1 TSTTAKR
8 GGMQM
13 NAMNRALL
21 TLLAAGATGC
31 LLWVA
36 SQFDTH
42 HTGGYWAAMGVIAGG
57 GLLLGLAQLRGGGG
71 NPVAYFL
78 LAFVPVL
85 VAGAWVIVAAQPHAN
100 TFRSH
105 VRTWDSDLGITRAVH
120 SISLWNGVL
129 ALGVGLVFGL
139 MMEPGWFFARR
150 RRTVAPAVTPVAVE
164 PAAAD
169 EPIARERETAPTA
182 TATRTP

>member
-1 TSTTAKR
+1 
-8 GGMQM
+8 M

-31 LLWVA
+31 LLWLA

-57 GLLLGLAQLRGGGG
+57 GVLLGLAQLRGGGG

-85 VAGAWVIVAAQPHAN
+85 AAGLWIIIAAQPHTN

-105 VRTWDSDLGITRAVH
+105 IRTWDSQLGITGAVH

-129 ALGVGLVFGL
+129 ALGIGLVCGL
-139 MMEPGWFFARR
+139 TMEPGWLLVRPRR
-150 RRTVAPAVTPVAVE
+150 AVTPAATPAAVG
-164 PAAAD
+164 ARAAD
-169 EPIARERETAPTA
+169 EPIARERTTVPETT
-182 TATRTP
+182 TTRTPTRTVRS

>member
-1 TSTTAKR
+1 
-8 GGMQM
+8 M

-21 TLLAAGATGC
+21 TLLAAGATGY
-31 LLWVA
+31 LVWLA

-57 GLLLGLAQLRGGGG
+57 GLMLGLAQLRGGGG
-71 NPVAYFL
+71 NPIAYFL

-85 VAGAWVIVAAQPHAN
+85 VAGLWIIIAAQPHTN

-105 VRTWDSDLGITRAVH
+105 IRSWNSDLGITGAVH

-129 ALGVGLVFGL
+129 ALGIGLVFGL
-139 MMEPGWFFARR
+139 TLEPGWLFVR
-150 RRTVAPAVTPVAVE
+150 RRTVAPVATPATVDAT
-164 PAAAD
+164 AAD
-169 EPIARERETAPTA
+169 EPVARERETVPAESVPVKT
-182 TATRTP
+182 TTRTVRT